1 MHLCQ
6 TSIVN
11 HKIKKNIILNEHAC
25 TAILVMYVM
34 VRMLS
39 YDGMLVVMWQYGY
52 SHVTIC
58 LLSCDNMLVLVVT
71 SLVYYNVCSLCL
83 DSRVTT
89 EHVWKPVVVF
99 KLCLFV
105 EAQNISIV
113 HQLSRSLLMHLSNS
127 IAVHAHGSILT
138 DEPTSRGSAISS
150 TIYMYSIP
158 VTYALLSFWLT
169 WWSKL
174 ENWLQL
180 TKLKT
185 LVQLLCW
192 FYITNQATV
201 VVCVIR
207 NEYIARNCN
216 TFTVIH

>member
-1 MHLCQ
+1 
-6 TSIVN
+6 
-11 HKIKKNIILNEHAC
+11 
-25 TAILVMYVM
+25 MYVM

-127 IAVHAHGSILT
+127 IAVHGSINRWANFKRLCYFQH
-138 DEPTSRGSAISS
+138 
-150 TIYMYSIP
+150 YMYSTCNLCIAELLID
-158 VTYALLSFWLT
+158 VMIKTRKLITANKTQNISAVALLVLYNKSSYCGSLCDKEWIHCQ
-169 WWSKL
+169 KL
-174 ENWLQL
+174 
-180 TKLKT
+180 
-185 LVQLLCW
+185 
-192 FYITNQATV
+192 
-201 VVCVIR
+201 
-207 NEYIARNCN
+207 
-216 TFTVIH
+216 